1 MTSSSFSSSLSLSGE
16 LSRLEDYLN
25 TSSDYS
31 VKRQCGKD
39 ADEIFALVI
48 KELRVMLDQTHA
60 DKEKVPE
67 PDLWCDAGESL
78 RYWAE
83 TLEIFAEQFDAI
95 AKKAYAALEIEDQK
109 MLPR

>member
-1 MTSSSFSSSLSLSGE
+1 MTSSSFSSSLSASGE
-16 LSRLEDYLN
+16 LSRLEDSLRL
-25 TSSDYS
+25 SSTIS

-39 ADEIFALVI
+39 ADEVFAMVL
-48 KELRVMLDQTHA
+48 KELRVMLDQTHE
-60 DKEKVPE
+60 DSEKVPE
-67 PDLWCDAGESL
+67 PDLWCDAAESL

-83 TLEIFAEQFDAI
+83 TLEIFSEQFDAI